1 MSHSRDYDVDVI
13 GVEYNSPVAQT
24 LKVDR
29 RAFEAVVSR
38 LLNTPAMPKSEIS
51 PKRKRKQKPATK
63 HG

>member
-1 MSHSRDYDVDVI
+1 MEKS
-13 GVEYNSPVAQT
+13 

-51 PKRKRKQKPATK
+51 PKKKSKRKPADK
-63 HG
+63 RRG